1 MIVIQ
6 KIDVIECIIGLV
18 NAGCVFACVW
28 YCMIASHRI
37 VFLDSPQCRDCLA
50 FNCLAKSYL
59 VLLLGF
65 TTWFYYL
72 VFGKTNECIAVKS
85 IFP

>member
-6 KIDVIECIIGLV
+6 KTAVIECIIGLV
-18 NAGCVFACVW
+18 SAGCVFACVW
-28 YCMIASHRI
+28 YWMI
-37 VFLDSPQCRDCLA
+37 VFLDSPPCCNCLA

-65 TTWFYYL
+65 W
-72 VFGKTNECIAVKS
+72 KNK
-85 IFP
+85 